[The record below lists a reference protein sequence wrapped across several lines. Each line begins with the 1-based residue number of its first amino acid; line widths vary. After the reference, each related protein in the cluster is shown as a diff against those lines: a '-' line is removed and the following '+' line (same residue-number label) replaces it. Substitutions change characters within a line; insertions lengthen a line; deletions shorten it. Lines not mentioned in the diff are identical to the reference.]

1 MPTAT
6 ETSTAPAQ
14 RTSRIASNLPVLE
27 NLAALYPHLFGA
39 TFQPMKRGIFQ
50 DLMAAHPQH
59 FDKESL
65 KSALSVHT
73 RSTRYL
79 QAVANGQ
86 QRFDL
91 QGQAVEA
98 IAPEH
103 IHHAVMEVF
112 RRRQGRSSED
122 LRPKLRAR
130 ILQIFQASGMTAEA
144 YAELV
149 QTRDEVANA
158 ILDEVL
164 SVARDQA
171 AKAEALLRA
180 FKASGLSVAAFAEM
194 YGLDTHS
201 TARTL
206 DSARRRSA

>member
-1 MPTAT
+1 
-6 ETSTAPAQ
+6 
-14 RTSRIASNLPVLE
+14 
-27 NLAALYPHLFGA
+27 
-39 TFQPMKRGIFQ
+39 MKRGIFQ

-79 QAVANGQ
+79 QAVASGQ

-103 IHHAVMEVF
+103 AHHAVMEVF
-112 RRRQGRSSED
+112 RRRQGRSTED
-122 LRPKLRAR
+122 LGPKLKVR
-130 ILQIFQASGMTAEA
+130 IFQIFQASGLTADA
-144 YAELV
+144 YAERV
-149 QTRDEVANA
+149 QTRDAAANA

-164 SVARDQA
+164 SAARDQA

-180 FKASGLSVAAFAEM
+180 FNASGLSAAAFADM
-194 YGLDTHS
+194 YGLDAQS

-206 DSARRRSA
+206 DTARSRSA

>member
-1 MPTAT
+1 
-6 ETSTAPAQ
+6 
-14 RTSRIASNLPVLE
+14 
-27 NLAALYPHLFGA
+27 
-39 TFQPMKRGIFQ
+39 
-50 DLMAAHPQH
+50 MAAHPEH

-103 IHHAVMEVF
+103 VHHALLEVF
-112 RRRQGRSSED
+112 RRRQVRSTED
-122 LRPKLRAR
+122 LGPKLKAR

-144 YAELV
+144 YAERVL
-149 QTRDEVANA
+149 TRDEAANA
-158 ILDEVL
+158 VLDEVL
-164 SVARDQA
+164 SAAREQA
-171 AKAEALLRA
+171 ARAEALLRA
-180 FKASGLSVAAFAEM
+180 FNASGLSIAAFSDM
-194 YGLDTHS
+194 YGLDAHS

-206 DSARRRSA
+206 DSARSRSA